1 MQSKMYFKKSFLKC
15 GTCSQAVFHLLNN
28 EFKNNLKLEEKA
40 ADPFAGGLLRKGYQC
55 GMLWGAALAIGYQS
69 ANTIKNDNE
78 AIITSTETT
87 ILMQNSFIERA
98 NSADCKDISE
108 CDFENKFSFIKFMLK
123 TITSGFIFSKCFNLL
138 ANWMPDA
145 LQTINNGFAK
155 SYYND
160 ISTFNCAV
168 QAVIKAEATRE
179 EAIAVSGFAGG
190 LGLSGNVCGALGAII
205 YISSLRLLKHNPEI
219 DFSQTN
225 KELDKIIFSFL
236 EITNGEFLCK
246 NITKCKFNS
255 IEEHSNYLSCGGC
268 KNLIDKLAKLSVY

>member
-28 EFKNNLKLEEKA
+28 EFSNSLKLEEKA

-55 GMLWGAALAIGYQS
+55 GMLWGAALAIGYKS
-69 ANTIKNDNE
+69 AKTTKNDNE
-78 AIITSTETT
+78 AILNSIETT

-98 NSADCKDISE
+98 KSADCKDISE

-138 ANWMPDA
+138 ANWIPDA
-145 LQTINNGFAK
+145 LQTIKYGFSKRYYKDK
-155 SYYND
+155 SIY
-160 ISTFNCAV
+160 NCAV
-168 QAVIKAEATRE
+168 QTAIKSEVTRE

-190 LGLSGNVCGALGAII
+190 IGLSGNVCGALGATI
-205 YISSLRLLKHNPEI
+205 YISSLRLLKHNPNI

-225 KELDKIIFSFL
+225 IELEKIIFSFL
-236 EITNGEFLCK
+236 ELTNGEYLCK